1 MFGKWASTWAS
12 SSDEEER
19 GGIDLRVGKQVHMCE
34 SRAQRTHGVW
44 RDTFRDCKDVDG
56 KENGESGSDCSG
68 RRKMKGVRMWGF
80 SEGC

>member
-1 MFGKWASTWAS
+1 
-12 SSDEEER
+12 
-19 GGIDLRVGKQVHMCE
+19 MCE

-44 RDTFRDCKDVDG
+44 RDTFRDRKDVDG

-68 RRKMKGVRMWGF
+68 RRKMKGVRVWGF